1 SDIVIGGTATTTSP
15 VFFSLSGVNASS
27 NRLILG
33 QNQNM
38 DVVIGNT
45 TSSGLNSAFQLSGN
59 DLFVQGNIGS
69 ASSVYTNGAF
79 VAGTDSTLY
88 GDGFITRTSGDL
100 AFTTGGTGNLVFNT
114 DSDSN
119 IRVSST
125 APGNGTNVMAIS
137 NTGASNSFNLVDL
150 NMAVG
155 AGDAGVDTNVALNIN
170 VPGPAES
177 GDVVYGIQISAAA
190 ASAGTLNGLRIDGVS
205 AGAGTQD
212 AISIGGSW
220 DSEIRFFGTTPVLR
234 MADSSTFDITD
245 GTNNLWTLT
254 DLGTAGQ
261 ITVGG
266 GIFTN
271 VTSTNA
277 TSTNLA
283 FTSASGSSLLLNT
296 LTVGGQSVCLANG
309 GNCPAGFTTDLNW
322 SYSIANDLVYNA
334 TATTD
339 IVFGSTTST
348 NAPVFFSLTG
358 TSASSNRLII

>member
-1 SDIVIGGTATTTSP
+1 
-15 VFFSLSGVNASS
+15 
-27 NRLILG
+27 
-33 QNQNM
+33 M

-137 NTGASNSFNLVDL
+137 NTGASNNFNLVDL

-212 AISIGGSW
+212 AISIGGKLGQRNQ
-220 DSEIRFFGTTPVLR
+220 I
-234 MADSSTFDITD
+234 
-245 GTNNLWTLT
+245 LWHH
-254 DLGTAGQ
+254 
-261 ITVGG
+261 
-266 GIFTN
+266 
-271 VTSTNA
+271 
-277 TSTNLA
+277 
-283 FTSASGSSLLLNT
+283 SGF
-296 LTVGGQSVCLANG
+296 ANG
-309 GNCPAGFTTDLNW
+309 GLFNIRYNGWHEQPLDAHRSRNGRSDNCRRRYLYERNVDERHLNE
-322 SYSIANDLVYNA
+322 SRLHIRFRFVSSIEYAHGRRP
-334 TATTD
+334 
-339 IVFGSTTST
+339 I
-348 NAPVFFSLTG
+348 
-358 TSASSNRLII
+358 RLSREWRKLPGRFYD